1 MASNDPNR
9 PEKVYPGN
17 LSAFEELRTTTAGL
31 DPEKEQLVAT
41 MIVATQLAGIAYIL
55 DGIRYS
61 LRDKN

>member
-9 PEKVYPGN
+9 PEKIYPGN
-17 LSAFEELRTTTAGL
+17 LSAFEDLRLATL
-31 DPEKEQLVAT
+31 SVDPEDLQRHAT